1 MTPSPTAPEDMDAH
15 QRSRVV
21 PLIVGG
27 ALFMQMLDTTV
38 ITTALPVIA
47 KDMHQNPVSLNL
59 AITAYLLSLA
69 VFIPVSGWIADRHG
83 AKRVFRAAILIF
95 VLGSVLCGLSH
106 TLLEL
111 VLARILQGFGGSMMM
126 PVGRVVVLKSVPKS
140 HLIRA
145 MSYLTIPALLGPM
158 LGPPVGGFV
167 VTYLPWGWIF
177 FINVPIGLVGA
188 VLVTKFIPNVP
199 PDEYRPL
206 DWAGF
211 LLSGAGFALLVFG
224 FEVLGRG
231 VFPAAAVIGFLGG
244 GLLLLGIFNWHARR
258 VRHPIVDLSVLAI
271 PTYRA
276 ATIGGGFLRMT
287 LGAGPFLLAM
297 LLQVVFGLT
306 PLQAGSITFIGA
318 VGAMTMKFTAPPIL
332 RAFGFRSVLTWNAT
346 IAAISVGLPALFTS
360 VTPHLVI
367 MGVLLVSG
375 FFRSLQMTSMNAM
388 AYADISSAQMSRASG
403 LASLAQQVWMS
414 LGVGVAALT
423 LHLTQAFRGHEQLT
437 QSDVAIAFLVNAV
450 LALISL
456 AYFISLPRDAGS
468 EVSSHSGGGEPDR
481 EARTEGASG
490 V

>member
-1 MTPSPTAPEDMDAH
+1 MTPSPVSPEDMDAN

-38 ITTALPVIA
+38 ITTALPAIA
-47 KDMHQNPVSLNL
+47 KDMNQNPVSLNL

-95 VLGSVLCGLSH
+95 VIGSVLCGLSH
-106 TLLEL
+106 NLPEL

-126 PVGRVVVLKSVPKS
+126 PVGRVVVLKSVPKT

-158 LGPPVGGFV
+158 LGPPVGGFI

-177 FINVPIGLVGA
+177 FINVPIGLAGVA
-188 VLVTKFIPNVP
+188 LVTKYIPNVP

-206 DWAGF
+206 DWVGVI
-211 LLSGAGFALLVFG
+211 LSGAGFALLVFG
-224 FEVLGRG
+224 FEVLGRN
-231 VFPAAAVIGFLGG
+231 VLPALAVIGFLGA
-244 GLLLLGIFNWHARR
+244 GLALLGIFSWHARR
-258 VRHPIVDLSVLAI
+258 VRHPIVDLSVLTI

-297 LLQVVFGLT
+297 LLQVCFGLT

-360 VTPHLVI
+360 ATPHLVI
-367 MGVLLVSG
+367 MAVLLVSG

-414 LGVGVAALT
+414 LGVGLAALT
-423 LHLTQAFRGHEQLT
+423 LHLMQSFRGHAELT
-437 QSDVAIAFLVNAV
+437 QGDVAAAFIVNAL

-456 AYFISLPRDAGS
+456 AFFITLPRNAGA
-468 EVSSHSGGGEPDR
+468 EVSSHSDAPRPEGE
-481 EARTEGASG
+481 AQTTSATG